1 MLGVLAGFAVI
12 GSVLLV
18 GYLGGRLGLGGQDVV
33 HALNRVAFFIAT
45 PALIFSVL
53 ARADL
58 TIVLSGFMLL
68 AIACAIACAM
78 LFIVARQLA
87 FRVPLAETTIGVASA
102 IYVNSNNIG
111 LPIAVYVLGDASLI
125 APLLLM
131 QPLLLGPV
139 ILTVLDLAVE
149 GRPSFRSIITQPLRN
164 PIILAAFSGLVVAI
178 FGWEVPGV
186 IAAPIDLIGGAAIPI
201 VLLAF
206 GMSLHGQ
213 RPLRA
218 GTGRRQVLAATAIK
232 SVGMPVIAYLLARFA
247 LGLPPE
253 QVFAAVIIAALPT
266 GQVVYNY
273 AARYGRGVIVARDV
287 ALLSTF
293 AAIPV
298 MLLAAALLA

>member
-12 GSVLLV
+12 GAVLLV
-18 GYLGGRLGLGGQDVV
+18 GYLSGRLGLGGQDAV

-53 ARADL
+53 SRADL
-58 TIVLSGFMLL
+58 AIMLSGFMVL
-68 AIACAIACAM
+68 AIACAIACAT

-131 QPLLLGPV
+131 QPLLIGPV

-149 GRPSFRSIITQPLRN
+149 GRPSFRSIIAQPLRN

-186 IAAPIDLIGGAAIPI
+186 IAAPIELIGGAAIPI

-213 RPLRA
+213 RPLRP
-218 GTGRRQVLAATAIK
+218 GTGRRQVIAATAIK

-247 LGLPPE
+247 LGLPSE